1 MRTESERQKAERVKL
16 MKVKSVY
23 LVYAKR
29 YKKLFE
35 FLCAKKKHFP
45 MNLTSRGEILI
56 LKIDINDD
64 EEKN

>member
-1 MRTESERQKAERVKL
+1 MRE
-16 MKVKSVY
+16 
-23 LVYAKR
+23 
-29 YKKLFE
+29 
-35 FLCAKKKHFP
+35 KKKHFS